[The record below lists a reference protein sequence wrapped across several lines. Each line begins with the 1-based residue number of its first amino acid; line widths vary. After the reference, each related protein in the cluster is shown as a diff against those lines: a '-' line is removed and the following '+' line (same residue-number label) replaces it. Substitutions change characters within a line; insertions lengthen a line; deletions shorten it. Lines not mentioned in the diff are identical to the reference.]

1 MDILREW
8 TLGNDSYGNRI
19 FLLDSGEEVE
29 IWVDETTTASKIL
42 TIRKEQLKRFLLN
55 LFDYVMKCSELR

>member
-29 IWVDETTTASKIL
+29 IWIDETTTASKIL

>member
-19 FLLDSGEEVE
+19 FLLDNGNEVE
-29 IWVDETTTASKIL
+29 IWVDETTTASKVL